1 MAARLIA
8 IEGIDQS
15 GKHTQTRL
23 LAKTLR
29 EKHFKVKTISFPIY
43 DSRSGRQLREFLEG
57 RTSYPPQ
64 MIHMLYSLNR
74 WENLEKIRL
83 IMKHSDYL
91 IMDRY
96 SPSNIAYGVAKG
108 LDRQWL
114 TILEK
119 GLPIADLVI
128 VLDVPVSSSF
138 TRKLDK
144 RDVHEKDR
152 HYLAKVKQS
161 YKTLAR
167 QFGWKLVDANA
178 SADETHERVWK
189 EVRAKFH
196 LRQ

>member
-1 MAARLIA
+1 MPARLIA
-8 IEGIDQS
+8 MEGIDQS

-23 LAKTLR
+23 LSKSLR
-29 EKHFKVKTISFPIY
+29 EKHFKVNTISFPIY
-43 DSRSGRQLREFLEG
+43 NSRSGRQLREFLEG
-57 RTSYPPQ
+57 KKSYPPQ
-64 MIHMLYSLNR
+64 AIHMLYSLNR

-83 IMKHSDYL
+83 IMKRSDYL

-108 LDRQWL
+108 LDREWL

-138 TRKLDK
+138 TRKLKK
-144 RDVHEKDR
+144 RDMHEKDR
-152 HYLAKVKQS
+152 HYLAKVRQS

-167 QFGWKLVDANA
+167 QFGWKLVVANA
-178 SADETHERVWK
+178 SADEVQESVWK

-196 LRQ
+196 LSR

>member
-1 MAARLIA
+1 MPARLIA

-29 EKHFKVKTISFPIY
+29 EKHFKVNTISFPIY
-43 DSRSGRQLREFLEG
+43 DSRSGRQLREFLG
-57 RTSYPPQ
+57 GKKSYPLQ
-64 MIHMLYSLNR
+64 AIHMSYSLNR
-74 WENLEKIRL
+74 WENLEKIRE

-128 VLDVPVSSSF
+128 ILDVPVSRSF
-138 TRKLDK
+138 TRKLNK

-152 HYLAKVKQS
+152 HYLAKVRQS
-161 YKTLAR
+161 YKALVR

-178 SADETHERVWK
+178 SADEVHEKVWK

-196 LRQ
+196 LSQ